1 MKLKH
6 LHFIQE
12 KIIKKYSIS
21 DTVLKYTTNM

>member
-12 KIIKKYSIS
+12 KIIEKYSIS
-21 DTVLKYTTNM
+21 EMMLKYTTNM